1 MREHPSEI
9 AQALSELMERRK
21 MSANALSK
29 ASGVANGYIYDLLSG
44 KKGEQIG
51 FHVLRRLAQGLRVK
65 TSYLVYRIEK
75 ISSERIHASNRQA

>member
-21 MSANALSK
+21 MSANALSR

-51 FHVLRRLAQGLRVK
+51 LHVLRRLAQGLQVK
-65 TSYLVYRIEK
+65 TSYLVHRIEK
-75 ISSERIHASNRQA
+75 ISSERTHAAKRA